1 LSEPVLVKARRL
13 SRHSSGRGAVFLD
26 QPIFDLESRYTLEVV
41 HIPCHNR
48 ILPDQGGCPNEHLFH
63 ANQLA
68 ATCQMGNNVSGCG
81 DHPE

>member
-1 LSEPVLVKARRL
+1 
-13 SRHSSGRGAVFLD
+13 VFLD